1 MSQVFDERASKEAL
15 HALWDSLDRA
25 ERTEG
30 IPNDPTDLQ
39 REDQLLR
46 AIKQYEA
53 SEDYQSYLASKS
65 LLRTVQ

>member
-1 MSQVFDERASKEAL
+1 MDEQAL
-15 HALWDSLDRA
+15 HTAWNALNDA
-25 ERTEG
+25 QRTEG
-30 IPNDPTDLQ
+30 VCNDPNDHD
-39 REDQLLR
+39 REVELIG